1 MVFQTKNFQDIVTS
15 ISYFQDIPDDVFDL
29 YCWIHSTYTIP
40 RALSLHV
47 GRDVAHPGVMTSA
60 HDQEDERRYVT
71 YYQWVGFTLFF
82 QV

>member
-1 MVFQTKNFQDIVTS
+1 MQTRFILKVVFSVIFHDV
-15 ISYFQDIPDDVFDL
+15 YWQDIPDDVFDL

-47 GRDVAHPGVMTSA
+47 GRDVAHPGVMTRS
-60 HDQEDERRYVT
+60 DI
-71 YYQWVGFTLFF
+71 FL